1 MCVRDDM
8 LFWMTFWSCGYVW
21 WRETAFKKKKKLSR
35 CRCGV
40 CTHHISQISSRLL
53 FHKKNLCQKRFGAR
67 CDGVSSSLYRYSKKG
82 FKATTTTTTTNQN
95 NLQTSQKKNETDD
108 CAAVAHHIYTKEKKK
123 SQKRAFTTHTQLFV
137 VVVAFY
143 EWRERE
149 KDRGY
154 IYNTKKFGAKGVW
167 PADII
172 PRNLEHGVWC
182 FHHHFGY
189 IARSSGHNNNDDDDN
204 NQPERYIQNV
214 TKNNNETDCVLRL
227 ANFSQEHIHHTV
239 VLLSSHFFEWRDIDL
254 GCQEIWNKVWCFNI
268 IIEYYKARVLRPRR
282 RQPTRTLYTN
292 VTKNN
297 NETVWCSWH
306 YILTPRR
313 KRKHTRASTTQ
324 SFVIV
329 AFF

>member
-1 MCVRDDM
+1 M
-8 LFWMTFWSCGYVW
+8 
-21 WRETAFKKKKKLSR
+21 
-35 CRCGV
+35 
-40 CTHHISQISSRLL
+40 
-53 FHKKNLCQKRFGAR
+53 
-67 CDGVSSSLYRYSKKG
+67 
-82 FKATTTTTTTNQN
+82 
-95 NLQTSQKKNETDD
+95 
-108 CAAVAHHIYTKEKKK
+108 
-123 SQKRAFTTHTQLFV
+123 
-137 VVVAFY
+137 
-143 EWRERE
+143 
-149 KDRGY
+149 
-154 IYNTKKFGAKGVW
+154 
-167 PADII
+167 
-172 PRNLEHGVWC
+172 WC